1 MRLLFTVAA
10 ISLLFFSGVAEA
22 QHRRDH
28 RHGVRNHAPHVRH
41 YAPPVRHNHRQH
53 RNRNNYAPWIAGVV
67 GLGILGALTHDQW
80 SRPVSCYRV
89 FAGYDYYGNRM
100 FQRVCE

>member
-1 MRLLFTVAA
+1 
-10 ISLLFFSGVAEA
+10 
-22 QHRRDH
+22 
-28 RHGVRNHAPHVRH
+28 
-41 YAPPVRHNHRQH
+41 
-53 RNRNNYAPWIAGVV
+53 VV